1 MFINLPRRTDI
12 HTILLIGSGPI
23 VIGQACEFD
32 YSGTQAC
39 RALLDEGFR
48 VVLVNSNPATIMTDP
63 SMAHRTYIEPL
74 TAEVAEQIIAK
85 EKPDALLATL
95 GGQTALNLAMQ
106 LHQSGVLQRHGVTLL
121 GANAAVIARAED
133 RRLFKETAAAI
144 GLQMPFSETASTVEA
159 ALQTALQT
167 GYPCI
172 VRPSFTMG
180 GAGGGIAR
188 NPEELKQIAAHGL
201 QCSLIGEVL
210 IETSLIGWKEFELEV
225 MRDKNDNAIVV
236 CSIENLDP
244 MGVHTGD
251 SITVAPAQ
259 TLHNRL
265 YQQLRTAALQLMRA
279 VGVETGGANVQF
291 AVHPT
296 SEKIMLIELNPRVSR
311 SSALA
316 SKATGYPIARFAAK
330 LAVGYTLDELQN
342 QITRTNACFEP
353 TIDYCVVKIPRFNF
367 DKFPDENPRLGTSM
381 RAVGEVMA
389 IGRTFTEALQ
399 KGIRSMENG
408 RMGLFADASAEAT
421 VATDAE
427 ITHNLQNPNPNRL
440 FYLAQAFISGFSLPR
455 VYELTQI
462 DPWFLRQIQQ
472 LCLHTPPDLKT
483 AKQHGFSDRQIAQLF
498 HLPDEQAARTLRL
511 QQNILPT
518 YKLVDTC
525 AAEFE
530 AYTPYYYATWET
542 ECESRTSNNKKALI
556 IGSGPNRIGQGIE
569 FDYCCVHAALACRQ
583 AGWESI
589 MVNCNPETVST
600 DFDISDKLYFEPL
613 TLEDLLHICQ
623 KEQPHGIMVQF
634 GGQTPLNL
642 TQALHQA
649 GIPILGTSPHNIAL
663 AEDRA
668 GFRQILAQLDLRQPL
683 NAIARYPHE
692 LATAVSKVGFP
703 AVVRPSFVLGGAK
716 MRILQNPN
724 DLQQYLAHQHLTYP
738 LLAEQFLHNAI
749 EIDVDALSDGEQC
762 LVAGIMEHVEPAG
775 IHSGD
780 SNCVFPAYTLPA
792 HLLHEIKAAT
802 RLLAL
807 KLQVKGLLNIQ
818 FAVQNNLL
826 YIIEVNPRASRT
838 IPFISKATGI
848 AWANLAAQV
857 LLGKKITDLQVTEV
871 QPPYFSVKTPVFPFD
886 RFTHTPVVL
895 GPEMRATG
903 EVMGIDHD
911 LGMAFYKAL
920 WASGVKLP
928 KQGTVWLGF
937 QPTWEFSKTLADLGF
952 GVLTLQNMPR
962 QKAHGFLLEQ
972 KIDLVFDADVDMA
985 TAAYHQK
992 IPAFTTYRA
1001 AQLACRAIQSLQTH
1015 PLEVKPLQEWHKTL
1029 NYNKH

>member
-1 MFINLPRRTDI
+1 MPRSTNI
-12 HTILLIGSGPI
+12 HTILIIGSGPI

-39 RALLDEGFR
+39 RALLEEGFR

-74 TAEVAEQIIAK
+74 TAEVAEQIIIK

-106 LHQSGVLQRHGVTLL
+106 LHENGVLQRHGVTLL

-133 RRLFKETAAAI
+133 RQLFKETAAAI
-144 GLQMPFSETASTVEA
+144 GLQMPFSKTVSTVEA

-180 GAGGGIAR
+180 GTGGGIAR
-188 NPEELKQIAAHGL
+188 NPEELKQIAARGL

-265 YQQLRTAALQLMRA
+265 YQQLRTAALQLMQA

-291 AVHPT
+291 AVHPHT
-296 SEKIMLIELNPRVSR
+296 ESVMLIELNPRVSR

-353 TIDYCVVKIPRFNF
+353 AIDYCVVKIPRFNF
-367 DKFPDENPRLGTSM
+367 DKFPDVTPRLGTSM
-381 RAVGEVMA
+381 HAVGEVMA
-389 IGRTFTEALQ
+389 IGRTFKEALQ

-408 RMGLFADASAEAT
+408 RMGLFADDSTPARKLTPEFIAQQLET
-421 VATDAE
+421 PTPD
-427 ITHNLQNPNPNRL
+427 RL
-440 FYLAQAFISGFSLPR
+440 FYLAQAFLSGFSLPQ

-462 DPWFLRQIQQ
+462 DPWFLHQIQQ
-472 LCLHTPPDLKT
+472 LCCNTPSDLKT
-483 AKQHGFSDRQIAQLF
+483 AKQQGFSDRQVAQLF
-498 HLPDEQAARTLRL
+498 GLPNEQAVRALRL
-511 QQNILPT
+511 QQNITPV
-518 YKLVDTC
+518 YRLVDTC

-542 ECESRTSNNKKALI
+542 ECESKTNSNSNKALI

-600 DFDISDKLYFEPL
+600 DFDISDRLYFEPL

-623 KEQPHGIMVQF
+623 KEQPDGVMVQF

-649 GIPILGTSPHNIAL
+649 RIPILGTPPHSIAL

-668 GFRQILAQLDLRQPL
+668 GFRQVLAQLGLRQPL
-683 NAIARYPHE
+683 NAIAAHPHE
-692 LATAVSKVGFP
+692 LETAVSKVGFP

-716 MRILQNPN
+716 MRLLHNPA

-738 LLAEQFLHNAI
+738 LLTEQFLHNAI
-749 EIDVDALSDGEQC
+749 EIDVDALSDGERC
-762 LVAGIMEHVEPAG
+762 LIAGIMEHVEPAG

-780 SNCVFPAYTLPA
+780 SNCVFPAYTLPP
-792 HLLHEIKAAT
+792 HLLQEIKEAT

-818 FAVQNNLL
+818 FAVQDNLL
-826 YIIEVNPRASRT
+826 YVIEVNPRASRT

-848 AWANLAAQV
+848 AWANMAAQV
-857 LLGKKITDLQVTEV
+857 LLGKSIAGLQVKEV

-886 RFTHTPVVL
+886 RFAHTAVVL
-895 GPEMRATG
+895 GPEMRSTG
-903 EVMGIDHD
+903 EVMGIDHN

-920 WASGVKLP
+920 WASGVTLP
-928 KQGTVWLGF
+928 KQGTAWLGL
-937 QPTWEFSKTLADLGF
+937 QPEAAFTNILNNLGF

-962 QKAHGFLLEQ
+962 HEALACLSEQ
-972 KIDLVFDADVDMA
+972 KINLVLDADIDMA

-1001 AQLACRAIQSLQTH
+1001 AQLACHAIKSLQTQA
-1015 PLEVKPLQEWHKTL
+1015 LEVKPLQEWHNML
-1029 NYNKH
+1029 N